1 MFVNDTLSLAVRSRL
16 LEHGLCLKAHVAL
29 KGSFLF
35 ESPVTVYSHCTLQD
49 VSLGAYSYVNSDS
62 TLCTT
67 TIGRYCSVGSFVN
80 SGLIQHEVQGMTTS
94 PAIYRD
100 GTFSF
105 AVGDLPVPHPA
116 LTRHVSMTSKV
127 TIGHD
132 VWVGSQVTIP
142 SDVTIGTGAVIGAAA
157 VVTHDVPPYAIVAGN
172 PARIIRYRFK
182 DEIIADL
189 LESKWW
195 CYDWPRLRKN
205 AKTALPLEEVTEFLA
220 FFKSLDRKSLPVFP
234 EHYLS
239 LGVKGPEQ
247 CTLSKVVTPT
257 AKRA

>member
-1 MFVNDTLSLAVRSRL
+1 MLIANDTFSHSMRSKL
-16 LEHGLCLKAHVAL
+16 IKHGLCLYSHVQL
-29 KGSFLF
+29 SGSFLF
-35 ESPVTVYSHCTLQD
+35 ESPVTVYSQCALQS
-49 VSLGAYSYVNSDS
+49 VSLGAYSYVNADS
-62 TLCTT
+62 RLCTT
-67 TIGRYCSVGSFVN
+67 SVGRYSSIGDGVN
-80 SGLIQHEVQGMTTS
+80 IGLIKHEMQGLTTS
-94 PAIYRD
+94 PTIYRD

-105 AVGDLPVPHPA
+105 ALGDLPVPHPA
-116 LTRHVSMTSKV
+116 LARHASMTSKV

-205 AKTALPLEEVTEFLA
+205 HDLPLEDVQAFLK
-220 FFKSLDRKSLPVFP
+220 FFKELDLKKLPAFP

-239 LGVKGPEQ
+239 LEIKGPER
-247 CTLSKVVTPT
+247 CTLSKVN
-257 AKRA
+257 ARH